1 MVNPRVPIPFRIEQL
16 TSINDEMVMDAPGI
30 EEVLP
35 EFLKFCEGTIFVA
48 HNANFDMSFIMENAA
63 QLNIELHPTYVDTVG
78 IARVLLPHQAK
89 HTLDAVAKTMGVS
102 LENHHRAVDD
112 AEATAEIFVKF
123 IPLLEQRNCHTLAD
137 VNHLGDSSPDIVKRL
152 FSYHA
157 IILAKN
163 DVGRVNL
170 YRLVSESHL
179 TYFHKTPR
187 IPKSLLMKY
196 REGLIL
202 GSACEAGELYRALL
216 DEKSDAEIARIV
228 KFYDYL
234 EIQPTGNNMF
244 MIHSDKIENVNSV
257 EDIQNMNR
265 KIVRLGEQ
273 FNKPVVATCDVHFL
287 DPADEVY
294 RRIIMAGKGFK
305 DADDQA
311 PLYLRT
317 TEEMLE
323 EFQYLG
329 SEKAEEV
336 VITNTNRIAD
346 QIETISPGAPG

>member
-1 MVNPRVPIPFRIEQL
+1 
-16 TSINDEMVMDAPGI
+16 
-30 EEVLP
+30 
-35 EFLKFCEGTIFVA
+35 
-48 HNANFDMSFIMENAA
+48 
-63 QLNIELHPTYVDTVG
+63 
-78 IARVLLPHQAK
+78 
-89 HTLDAVAKTMGVS
+89 
-102 LENHHRAVDD
+102 
-112 AEATAEIFVKF
+112 
-123 IPLLEQRNCHTLAD
+123 
-137 VNHLGDSSPDIVKRL
+137 
-152 FSYHA
+152 
-157 IILAKN
+157 
-163 DVGRVNL
+163 
-170 YRLVSESHL
+170 
-179 TYFHKTPR
+179 
-187 IPKSLLMKY
+187 MKY

-329 SEKAEEV
+329 SEKAEGGCHYQHQSDCGSD
-336 VITNTNRIAD
+336 RD
-346 QIETISPGAPG
+346 DFSGAPG